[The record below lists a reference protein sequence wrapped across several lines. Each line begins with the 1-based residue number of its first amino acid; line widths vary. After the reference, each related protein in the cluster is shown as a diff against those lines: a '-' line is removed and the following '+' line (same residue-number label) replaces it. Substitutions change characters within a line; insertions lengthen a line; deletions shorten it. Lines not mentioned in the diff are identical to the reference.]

1 MLLFFKRAMRAIRS
15 RHSLQKERNEWFALL
30 KRAQELFV
38 KKKISDLHENPKI
51 AIRNHEKNYL

>member
-1 MLLFFKRAMRAIRS
+1 MRAIRS

-30 KRAQELFV
+30 KRAKDLFV

-51 AIRNHEKNYL
+51 AIRNHEKKYF